1 MSDWLE
7 SWGSMSEAAD
17 EEKEDEREVDGD
29 ERGEQVTGQ
38 PVCAGRL
45 ASTDMIY
52 AQLEEDELVR
62 LPLD

>member
-1 MSDWLE
+1 
-7 SWGSMSEAAD
+7 MSEAAD